1 MIDLVYSELAEL
13 PGIGWNVFGRSFLK
27 VVILAK
33 GCLNGAKVLGFKNVG
48 WKVSML
54 H

>member
-1 MIDLVYSELAEL
+1 MIDLVYYELAEL

-27 VVILAK
+27 VVMLAK
-33 GCLNGAKVLGFKNVG
+33 RMFVRSKVYKNVG